1 MPQPRVA
8 TEIDFIADY
17 LDEQFTAVR
26 YAAYGLSDE
35 QARATPCASSLSIGG
50 LIKHV
55 LWVMTENAH
64 RDANPSG
71 EISADEF
78 HANAGDF
85 YGSFALSEEDDFAD
99 MLEVFERTQGSLIA
113 QIRSVDPGA
122 SVMAPPEPWLGRLE
136 PTATHERFH
145 LLHLIEEVAR
155 HAGHADIIREQLDGA
170 TAIELRFG
178 IEGRQGNDYVTPW
191 KPERER

>member
-8 TEIDFIADY
+8 SEIDFIADY
-17 LDEQFTAVR
+17 LDEQFTAIR

-35 QARATPCASSLSIGG
+35 QARATPCTSSLSIGG

-55 LWVMTENAH
+55 LWVMTENVN

-71 EISADEF
+71 QVSDKEF
-78 HANAGDF
+78 QANAGGF
-85 YGSFALSEEDDFAD
+85 YGSFALAGDDDVAD
-99 MLEVFERTQGSLIA
+99 MVQAYERSQVSLIT
-113 QIRSVDPGA
+113 QIRALDPEA

-136 PTATHERFH
+136 PTATNQRFH
-145 LLHLIEEVAR
+145 LMHLIEEVAR

-170 TAIELRFG
+170 TAIELAFG
-178 IEGRQGNDYVTPW
+178 IEGREGNDYVTPW
-191 KPERER
+191 QPAHA